1 MIKGVNGIE
10 TTKKQPKRKPQIEAI
25 REVIGT
31 QELPPPSGTAPKKV
45 QEEAAPT
52 CELIAPT
59 PTKLAQT
66 LAQTID
72 KLEENQRNLL
82 KDSGDIPT
90 RISTPLSIAT
100 YSSGQHSGEPTG
112 SWLSNATYDA
122 LSHLFT
128 LHQNAGRKFL
138 NGLQRQPVAISAVH
152 TQNEPL
158 SEASNS
164 KLKV

>member
-1 MIKGVNGIE
+1 MIKGINGVE
-10 TTKKQPKRKPQIEAI
+10 TPKKQPKRKPQIEAI

-122 LSHLFT
+122 LSNLFT

-138 NGLQRQPVAISAVH
+138 NGLQNKPRPTPADSTPDQ
-152 TQNEPL
+152 
-158 SEASNS
+158 ASS
-164 KLKV
+164 SVLKV